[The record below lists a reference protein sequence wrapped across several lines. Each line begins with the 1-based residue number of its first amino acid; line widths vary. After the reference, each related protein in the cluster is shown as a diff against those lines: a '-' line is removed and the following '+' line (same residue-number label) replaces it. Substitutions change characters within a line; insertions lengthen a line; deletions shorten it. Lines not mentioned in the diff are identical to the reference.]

1 MVLLAE
7 VESEV
12 WEADCKALG
21 RGGVSRL
28 WARKGVG
35 GAVVRVVVK
44 TTAVGAR
51 VTCRLRGR
59 RGRGLAVR
67 VGGRGCRC

>member
-7 VESEV
+7 VECEV

-28 WARKGVG
+28 WARKGWEG
-35 GAVVRVVVK
+35 QWSG
-44 TTAVGAR
+44 
-51 VTCRLRGR
+51 
-59 RGRGLAVR
+59 
-67 VGGRGCRC
+67 

>member
-7 VESEV
+7 VECEV

-28 WARKGVG
+28 WSRKGWEG
-35 GAVVRVVVK
+35 QLSG
-44 TTAVGAR
+44 
-51 VTCRLRGR
+51 
-59 RGRGLAVR
+59 
-67 VGGRGCRC
+67 